1 MIEQDFQEIVAVRAR
16 RYKFS
21 RNNILGQR
29 ITS

>member
-1 MIEQDFQEIVAVRAR
+1 MIEQDFQENGRENAD
-16 RYKFS
+16 KFS